1 VTFAQLT
8 NWKSRPKYRIGI
20 LGGIGEFGRNC
31 TVIEDPSGK
40 LLVID
45 VGIMFP
51 GPGLPGVNRIIPDF
65 ENLAGREADV
75 VGLVIT
81 HGHEDHIGAISQ
93 FLDRV
98 VKCDI
103 FASPLASGIFERKLR
118 HEHRQGVR
126 LVDVKDAQELEIGPF
141 RLTFIAANHSIPQ
154 TLGVMVEI
162 QGDLLY
168 FTGDFRLDDSPLL
181 GHQTNHLR
189 VSEFAKQ
196 RAIRYMFVDATNAG
210 QEGST
215 RRESSVMTSI
225 RPAVAKAQGRIYFTT
240 FASHIERQFLAIT
253 LAQEYGRKVYVAG
266 AAMTRNVRLAAK
278 LGLHTFPE
286 GLFVDRVTAQRLP
299 PSQLLVLAS
308 GSQGEE
314 GSFLDR
320 LAHSTQAHFELR
332 DDDLII
338 FSSVPIPGNEPKITR
353 NIDAYL
359 RAGAEVLHYR
369 DHHVHVSGHARN
381 DEIGSLIN
389 TANPTCVVPVHGD
402 HYNILRC
409 AELAKRVGPYDTLI
423 LSTGDVLEVFEDSHS
438 VVSQALSSRPVY
450 VDDQNDDIPD
460 QIVRDRRILSEQG
473 LIIIQLFEADDD
485 GSYELG
491 EVTYVGFSG
500 KPVDALIEKK
510 LDEINRSGGGPGAVR
525 QVRELIYRH
534 IGGPRGRQAKVVV
547 SLVAVESNA
556 TD

>member
-1 VTFAQLT
+1 MTFADIKE
-8 NWKSRPKYRIGI
+8 WESRPNYRIGI

-31 TVIEDPSGK
+31 TIIEDPSGK

-65 ENLAGREADV
+65 DNLAGREDDV
-75 VGLVIT
+75 VALVIT

-98 VKCDI
+98 GGCQI
-103 FASPLASGIFERKLR
+103 LASPLASGIFERKLR
-118 HEHRQGVR
+118 HEHRRDLR
-126 LVDVKDAQELEIGPF
+126 LIDIEDAQQVDVGPF
-141 RLTFIAANHSIPQ
+141 KLTFVAANHSIPQ
-154 TLGVMVEI
+154 TLGVLVEV

-168 FTGDFRLDDSPLL
+168 FTGDFRLDDSPIL
-181 GHQTNHLR
+181 GHATNHLG
-189 VSEFAKQ
+189 VSGFALERK
-196 RAIRYMFVDATNAG
+196 IRYLFVDSTNAG
-210 QEGST
+210 QDGST

-225 RPAVAKAQGRIYFTT
+225 RPVFAKAPGRIYFTT

-266 AAMTRNVRLAAK
+266 AAMTRNVRLATK
-278 LGLHTFPE
+278 LGLHKLP
-286 GLFVDRVTAQRLP
+286 GDLFVDRETAQKTD
-299 PSQLLVLAS
+299 PSKLMVLAS

-320 LAHSTQAHFELR
+320 LADGTQPHFELR

-353 NIDAYL
+353 NIDVYL

-381 DEIGSLIN
+381 DEIGALIS
-389 TANPTCVVPVHGD
+389 TVQPTCVVPMHGD

-409 AELAKRVGPYDTLI
+409 AELAQRVGPYDTLV
-423 LSTGDVLEVFEDSHS
+423 LSTGDVLEVFDDSHE
-438 VVSQALSSRPVY
+438 VVTDALSSRPVY
-450 VDDQNDDIPD
+450 VDDLSDDIPE
-460 QIVRDRRILSEQG
+460 QVVRDRRVLSEQG
-473 LIIIQLFEADDD
+473 LILIQLFEAADD

-491 EVTYVGFSG
+491 EVNYVGFSG
-500 KPVDALIEKK
+500 PPVDAIVEQK
-510 LDEINRSGGGPGAVR
+510 LKTINDSDGGPGVVR
-525 QVRELIYRH
+525 LVRDAIYRK
-534 IGGPRGRQAKVVV
+534 IGGPRGRQAKIVV
-547 SLVAVESNA
+547 SVIPVESNV

>member
-1 VTFAQLT
+1 MTFADIAKWESQP
-8 NWKSRPKYRIGI
+8 NYRIGI

-31 TVIEDPSGK
+31 TIIEDPTGK

-65 ENLAGREADV
+65 GNLAGREDDI

-98 VKCDI
+98 GGCQI
-103 FASPLASGIFERKLR
+103 LASPLASGIFERKLR
-118 HEHRQGVR
+118 PEHRRDLR
-126 LVDVKDAQELEIGPF
+126 LVDIENAQKVELGPF
-141 RLTFIAANHSIPQ
+141 ALTFVAANHSIPQ
-154 TLGVMVEI
+154 TLGVLVEV

-168 FTGDFRLDDSPLL
+168 FTGDFRLDDSPIL
-181 GHQTNHLR
+181 GHATNHLA
-189 VSEFAKQ
+189 VSGFALDRK
-196 RAIRYMFVDATNAG
+196 IRFLFVDSTNAG
-210 QEGST
+210 QDGST

-225 RPAVAKAQGRIYFTT
+225 RPVFAKARGRIYFTT

-266 AAMTRNVRLAAK
+266 AAMNRNVRLATM
-278 LGLHTFPE
+278 LGVHNLP
-286 GLFVDRVTAQRLP
+286 GDLFVDRETARQTE
-299 PSQLLVLAS
+299 PSKLMVLAS

-320 LAHSTQAHFELR
+320 LAHGTQTHFALR

-353 NIDAYL
+353 NIDVYL

-381 DEIGSLIN
+381 DEIGALIS
-389 TANPTCVVPVHGD
+389 TVDPTCVVPMHGD

-409 AELAKRVGPYDTLI
+409 AELAQRVGPYDTLV
-423 LSTGDVLEVFEDSHS
+423 LSTGDVLEVYEESHE
-438 VVSQALSSRPVY
+438 VVANALSSRPVY
-450 VDDQNDDIPD
+450 VDDLSDDIPD
-460 QIVRDRRILSEQG
+460 KVVQDRRVLSEQG
-473 LIIIQLFEADDD
+473 LIMIQLFEADDD

-491 EVTYVGFSG
+491 EVNYAGFSG
-500 KPVDALIEKK
+500 PPVDAIIEQTLSKVNSSGS
-510 LDEINRSGGGPGAVR
+510 DTNVARSVRDAV
-525 QVRELIYRH
+525 YRS
-534 IGGPRGRQAKVVV
+534 IGGPRGRQAKIMLSVVP
-547 SLVAVESNA
+547 VESNL